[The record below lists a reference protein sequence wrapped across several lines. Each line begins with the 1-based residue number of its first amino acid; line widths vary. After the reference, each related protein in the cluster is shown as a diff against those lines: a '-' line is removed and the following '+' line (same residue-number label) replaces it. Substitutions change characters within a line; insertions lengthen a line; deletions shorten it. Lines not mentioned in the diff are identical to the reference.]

1 MTTPDPS
8 SSIVRAGAAA
18 SSVAAPAAEQ
28 DQAAPAAEHGLPA
41 SAPEQ
46 NAELGGPEHVVA
58 EHQASPYYV
67 PADGPFPTALASQA
81 VCIFALLGASVGL
94 FVGTVS
100 RMSKAAFGSF
110 LDVNDVGQELR
121 LRLFFFL
128 IGGAVLGALP
138 ALGALLWKRR
148 RAVAGLRQLAEI
160 VLPLC
165 LIGLWRSLFSAQ
177 PWHDKPLTYM
187 VGLSIVVLVLERALR
202 RSFRA
207 WPRSFGSWHRS
218 ASVAA
223 WLRAKCTPRPGIARW
238 LPLVVVLLGSSAY
251 AIYFSYYTILNHQR
265 LQTMGFDLGIN
276 VNWAYN
282 ALHGHITRNTVV
294 AGAGVTNYF
303 GVHAVFAMLTWV
315 PFFAIHPSSEFFL
328 IFQSLAAGFAG
339 TTLYLFAATQM
350 PRWSAVLV
358 AFAYLL
364 YAPLHGPNFY
374 DFHELMPPLFF
385 HFLLYWAIARRK
397 TWLVFLLVPLIWTYR
412 EDLTIG
418 LAVLGFFLVVTGVR
432 PKAGFWIALSSTIWF
447 VVVKLVIMPS
457 LWSGWFDTIYS
468 GLQAGQRGYGTVLV
482 TILSNPLYFLST
494 LLVTEKLVY
503 FLHMFAP
510 LAFLAARRWSLLMLA
525 LPGFA
530 FSLLTTGYPPTVSIA
545 FQYTCHAIPY
555 VFCAS
560 VLMLGIIS
568 RAEGGAIRRRA
579 VLGAVALG
587 MASHSFVFGAV
598 LQHET
603 FVGGFRKIEFAMSS
617 KDTKRYATLKRL
629 VALIPQ
635 EASVA
640 ATETEVPH
648 IAARLNAY
656 TLKDGPADA
665 DYILING
672 QRMGMGNVRAA
683 LNTML
688 GRDQYGLVG
697 MGHDIYLFKRGLVAQ
712 ETKGALKRLGL
723 KR

>member
-1 MTTPDPS
+1 MTTPDPLYS
-8 SSIVRAGAAA
+8 SASAPGAT
-18 SSVAAPAAEQ
+18 SSAEQELAAPAHG
-28 DQAAPAAEHGLPA
+28 AADRDAAEHG
-41 SAPEQ
+41 
-46 NAELGGPEHVVA
+46 
-58 EHQASPYYV
+58 V
-67 PADGPFPTALASQA
+67 PAVARSPFPTALASQA
-81 VCIFALLGASVGL
+81 VCIFALLGASLGL
-94 FVGTVS
+94 FVGTMTS
-100 RMSKAAFGSF
+100 MSKEAFASF
-110 LDVNDVGQELR
+110 LGNNDVGDALR
-121 LRLFFFL
+121 LRVWFFL
-128 IGGAVLGALP
+128 VGGAVLGALP
-138 ALGALLWKRR
+138 ALGLLSWKKR
-148 RAVAGLRQLAEI
+148 RAVAGLRRSAEI

-165 LIGLWRSLFSAQ
+165 LIGLGRVLFSAQ

-187 VGLSIVVLVLERALR
+187 IGLSIVVLVLERALR
-202 RSFRA
+202 RSLRAWSEALTA
-207 WPRSFGSWHRS
+207 WPRAQSLTSWL
-218 ASVAA
+218 VQ
-223 WLRAKCTPRPGIARW
+223 KCTPRPAIARW
-238 LPLVVVLLGSSAY
+238 LPVAAVLLGSTAY

-282 ALHGHITRNTVV
+282 ALHGNITRNTVV
-294 AGAGVTNYF
+294 AGAGVSNYF

-315 PFFAIHPSSEFFL
+315 PFFAIRPGAEFFL

-364 YAPLHGPNFY
+364 FAPLHGPNFY

-385 HFLLYWAIARRK
+385 HFLLYWAIAKRK
-397 TWLVFLLVPLIWTYR
+397 TWLVFLLVPVIWTYR
-412 EDLTIG
+412 EDLSIG
-418 LAVLGFFLVVTGVR
+418 LVVLGFFLLVTGVR
-432 PKAGFWIALSSTIWF
+432 PKAGFWIALSSALWF
-447 VVVKLVIMPS
+447 VVIKLVIMPS
-457 LWSGWFDTIYS
+457 LWHGWFDTIYS
-468 GLQAGQRGYGTVLV
+468 GLQAGKRGYGTVMV
-482 TILSNPLYFLST
+482 TILSNPGYFLST
-494 LLVTEKLVY
+494 LLVPEKLIY

-510 LAFLAARRWSLLMLA
+510 LAFLACRRWSLLMLS

-568 RAEGGAIRRRA
+568 RAEEGAIRRRA
-579 VLGAVALG
+579 VLGAVALA

-603 FVGGFRKIEFAMSS
+603 FVGGFRKIEFTIGS
-617 KDTKRYATLKRL
+617 KERKRYAILKKL
-629 VALIPQ
+629 VKMIPQ

-665 DYILING
+665 DYILLNG
-672 QRMGMGNVRAA
+672 LRMGMGDVRGA
-683 LNTML
+683 LNAML
-688 GRDQYGLVG
+688 ARDEYGLVATG
-697 MGHDIYLFKRGLVAQ
+697 LDIYLFKRGFSAP

-723 KR
+723 KGK